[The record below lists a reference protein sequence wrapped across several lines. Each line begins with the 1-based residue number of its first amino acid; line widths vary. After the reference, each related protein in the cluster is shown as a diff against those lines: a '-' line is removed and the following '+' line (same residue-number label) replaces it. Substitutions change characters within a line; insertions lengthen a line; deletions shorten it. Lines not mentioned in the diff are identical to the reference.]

1 MTKDTHEY
9 ATDLAG
15 VYRDWLHSRHLLQ
28 QTIETLSNLKPA
40 QVEVVLE
47 NAVMHRLLHSVGPK
61 VPELFAEVD
70 REALAHGFEAIE
82 HAATDKDYDAI
93 LAIIGQAWPTEP
105 PTEVPNPRL
114 TDEALVVGAFTQPL
128 VTPVKRLIEEAMSHY
143 EESVALDY
151 VARCA
156 LRYAS
161 IYAKPRHIGPPQG
174 VYDDF
179 YAWGVRNEG
188 FASPFNARLLG
199 SESGKFFSAFKDTD
213 GVFGSQGSLFQADRR
228 DHPGAWCLDPP
239 FLPKTMQRTVN
250 TIRKW
255 RAEENCPPVLL
266 IVPSS
271 FQPDYEPEETVHLK
285 AGHHCYTG
293 LDGVLSPLPVD
304 VSIHRYGEMEGF
316 SATKIQEGYLP

>member
-161 IYAKPRHIGPPQG
+161 IYAKTRHIGPPKASTMIFTHG
-174 VYDDF
+174 AFATRVLHLHSMR
-179 YAWGVRNEG
+179 GSSVRRAVNSSPHLKTPTVSSAARG
-188 FASPFNARLLG
+188 ASSKPIA
-199 SESGKFFSAFKDTD
+199 ETIP
-213 GVFGSQGSLFQADRR
+213 V
-228 DHPGAWCLDPP
+228 PGA
-239 FLPKTMQRTVN
+239 
-250 TIRKW
+250 
-255 RAEENCPPVLL
+255 L
-266 IVPSS
+266 IL
-271 FQPDYEPEETVHLK
+271 H
-285 AGHHCYTG
+285 
-293 LDGVLSPLPVD
+293 
-304 VSIHRYGEMEGF
+304 F
-316 SATKIQEGYLP
+316 SRRRCNAP